1 MTNELHKKADEPAV
15 SGKGLRDADIG
26 ALRTRYGY
34 NELPEHHES
43 LLVLYLKNFWGPLP
57 WLLELMVLIT
67 YFSGNQ
73 VEALIIVILLFINS
87 GINILQRRSA
97 DKALATLRKA
107 IEVMARVER
116 NGSWT
121 VLSARELLPGDIVRI
136 RAGDVVPAD
145 AKIIDGT
152 VSVDLSSLTGESLP
166 KDITVDDAA
175 FSGSI
180 VRRGEATVKIG
191 AIGKETRYG
200 KTTELLQVAHP
211 PTHMEKVVF
220 AIIKYF
226 FILNMCVAVGVIIF
240 GILVHAPSLQIINYV
255 IVLMIMSVPIAFPT
269 MFAVAQTYGALQLN
283 RGDGDQKDGGRRVLV
298 RRLGAVQ
305 EAAVVDVLCSDKTG
319 TLTQNK
325 LAVSEMTHYG
335 ASDEARM
342 LMYAS
347 AASDVSDE
355 NSIDQAIL
363 QKASTEVVATP
374 NRVSFTPFDP
384 STKRT
389 EAEIVEGDKHIK
401 IEMGLPNLLL
411 KSEVRFAKE
420 ALADV
425 ARMSGQGL
433 RVLAVVADVGGA
445 GKECAGL
452 IGLSD
457 PIRPDAPAL
466 IKELSDLGVRV
477 VMITGDGRI
486 TAQAVARQLGLV
498 GEVFTPAELHKN
510 PQIALSGAV
519 FAEAYP
525 EDKLT
530 IIETLQK
537 AGHSV
542 GMTGDGVNDA
552 PALHRAEVGIAV
564 LGATE
569 VAKQAAS
576 FILTTPGLEGVRR
589 VVTAGRRVYTRIR
602 TWALNK
608 VIKSVES
615 LLIATVIFVITHSY
629 ILSPLIAI
637 LILLSNDFV
646 TISVAVDHTKP
657 IPHPTHWNIR
667 NLIIAAF
674 CIALVP
680 YVFTM
685 GLYLIAQHLGY
696 PFNTIR
702 TVAYLSLIYLGATTL
717 LAIRAWPFSWSVRP
731 KGVLIGA
738 LIFSLVFSSLIAGFG
753 IAIAPLPLLFWP
765 LIAGGA
771 ILSFFLIEAVKRIRG
786 VQKLLDIS

>member
-1 MTNELHKKADEPAV
+1 MMLTTNGTPKNTHT
-15 SGKGLRDADIG
+15 GLQDSDIT
-26 ALRTRYGY
+26 ALRTRYGW
-34 NELPEHHES
+34 NELPEYHES
-43 LLVLYLKNFWGPLP
+43 LLLLYFKNFWGPLP
-57 WLLELMVLIT
+57 WLLELMVVIT

-73 VEALIIVILLFINS
+73 VEALIIVVLLFVNS
-87 GINILQRRSA
+87 AINILQRRSA

-107 IEVMARVER
+107 IQVEARVNR
-116 NGSWT
+116 SGNWK
-121 VLSARELLPGDIVRI
+121 VVAARELLPGDVVRI

-145 AKIIDGT
+145 AKILDGN

-166 KDITVDDAA
+166 QDVTVHDTVY
-175 FSGSI
+175 SGSI
-180 VRRGEATVKIG
+180 VRRGEATV
-191 AIGKETRYG
+191 AVTTIGKATRYG

-226 FILNMCVAVGVIIF
+226 FILNMLVALGVIIF
-240 GILVHAPSLQIINYV
+240 GVLVHAPALQIINYV
-255 IVLMIMSVPIAFPT
+255 IVLMLMSVPIAFPT

-283 RGDGDQKDGGRRVLV
+283 AGDGGSDGDDRRVLV

-305 EAAVVDVLCSDKTG
+305 EAAVIDVLCSDKTG

-325 LAVSEMTHYG
+325 LAVSATKYYG
-335 ASDEARM
+335 TNDEKRVFM
-342 LMYAS
+342 LAS
-347 AASDVSDE
+347 AASDAADE

-363 QKASTEVVATP
+363 QKAATEGFTAP
-374 NRVSFTPFDP
+374 QRLSFTPFDP

-389 EAEIVEGDKHIK
+389 EAEVLEGDKHIH
-401 IEMGLPNLLL
+401 IQMGLPDLLL
-411 KSEVRFAKE
+411 TNDVHFAPE
-420 ALADV
+420 ALQDV
-425 ARMSGQGL
+425 ARMSDDGL
-433 RVLAVVADVGGA
+433 RVLAVVAGEVGA
-445 GKECAGL
+445 PKECVGL

-466 IKELSDLGVRV
+466 IKELNGLGVRV

-486 TAQAVARQLGLV
+486 TAQAVARSLGLE
-498 GEVFTPAELHKN
+498 GDVFTPAELHKN
-510 PQIALSGAV
+510 PSIALTGVV

-525 EDKLT
+525 EDKLI
-530 IIETLQK
+530 IIEALQK

-589 VVTAGRRVYTRIR
+589 VVTAGRRVYFRIR

-615 LLIATVIFVITHSY
+615 LFIATVIFVLTHSY

-646 TISVAVDHTKP
+646 TISISTDHTSP
-657 IPHPTHWNIR
+657 IHHPARWNIR

-674 CIALVP
+674 FIAVIP
-680 YVFTM
+680 YIFTM
-685 GLYLIAQHLGY
+685 SLYVIAWHMRY

-702 TVAYLSLIYLGATTL
+702 TIVYLSLIYLGATTL

-731 KGVLIGA
+731 KSILIIA
-738 LIFSLVFSSLIAGFG
+738 LLFSLAFSTIVAGLGLF
-753 IAIAPLPLLFWP
+753 IAPLPPLFFW
-765 LIAGGA
+765 LIIIGA
-771 ILSFFLIEAVKRIRG
+771 ILSFILIEAIKRIRG
-786 VQKLLDIS
+786 IQKLLDIA